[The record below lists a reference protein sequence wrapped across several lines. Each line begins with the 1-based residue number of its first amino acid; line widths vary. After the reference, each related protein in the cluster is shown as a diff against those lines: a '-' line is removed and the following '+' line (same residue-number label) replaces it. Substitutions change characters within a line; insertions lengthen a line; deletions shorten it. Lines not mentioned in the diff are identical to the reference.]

1 MRLVAITFACLWLCG
16 CFVLEEIDAGMTF
29 MEEHSPEETKE
40 EPPERSWSRSSET
53 ARSSRRE
60 SEDWWSRARS
70 LAPGT
75 TTEAS
80 SDIVRCEV
88 GSSVQYTNRT
98 DCKLRGGRAASR

>member
-1 MRLVAITFACLWLCG
+1 MRLVAITLASLWLCG

-40 EPPERSWSRSSET
+40 EAPERSWSGSSKT
-53 ARSSRRE
+53 AKSPRRD
-60 SEDWWSRARS
+60 SEAWWSRARS

-75 TTEAS
+75 ASEAS

-88 GSSVQYTNRT
+88 GSSLQYTSRT
-98 DCKLRGGRAASR
+98 DCRLRGGRAATR